1 MLTFVSI
8 LLLFIAGASWFISK
22 YNQNVKESNLD
33 IDFKNEEIKKYNENR
48 SDSYY
53 HKNHL
58 PLKNEIP
65 IKLPKPLF
73 LVLSAIA
80 MFMLNGLFFWNEAG
94 TATAVQYPWGGDK
107 TIKTQGLKTKMW
119 GRTIPIKY
127 EISVKD
133 IITTGELSENR
144 PGLYNRYAKLWE
156 FQDAIK
162 AQIAV
167 SVIAG
172 IDLNDEQKF
181 LEMADK
187 NGSEARLVIGRIL
200 PNVDA
205 AIKNT
210 CKLMDAQDY
219 ISGKASDF
227 DRYFK
232 DQLQNGMYLV
242 EEYIEEEISP
252 EIIGDSLTVRTLKPT
267 NTNKQTKYR
276 IKRDNQG
283 NIMRDSG
290 SNSLNQYGISIQQ
303 AIVTGIDWEQAFDK
317 RLQLQKEVV
326 AQTQY
331 EKQEAE
337 KEYFRAKKEIAKGES
352 EKAKERAR
360 LEKLQIQQTIE
371 AETQAK
377 VAIQNLIAEKKR
389 YEVEQ
394 FKAKSKK
401 VAADAQ
407 YYENQ
412 RLVSAG
418 LTPQQR
424 IEAEIQMNKDKWDNI
439 SKWNLPTTYF
449 AGSGSNTNKSDLL
462 TSLIAADMVK
472 KKK

>member
-1 MLTFVSI
+1 MLTFISII
-8 LLLFIAGASWFISK
+8 LLSLALASFIVSK
-22 YNQNVKESNLD
+22 YNKSVD
-33 IDFKNEEIKKYNENR
+33 AKNEAIIEYNNSIAQEGYGSRKKLLVDR
-48 SDSYY
+48 F
-53 HKNHL
+53 
-58 PLKNEIP
+58 PV
-65 IKLPKPLF
+65 KLPNSLILF
-73 LVLSAIA
+73 TLGVVFYL
-80 MFMLNGLFFWNEAG
+80 LNGLFFWNEAG
-94 TATAVQYPWGGDK
+94 TATAVQYLSGGDK
-107 TIKTQGLKTKMW
+107 MIKTQGLKMKWW
-119 GRTIPIKY
+119 GKTIPIKY
-127 EISVKD
+127 EMSVKD
-133 IITTGELSENR
+133 IITTGELSENK
-144 PGLYNRYAKLWE
+144 PGLYNRHAKLWE

-162 AQIAV
+162 AEIAV

-172 IDLNDEQKF
+172 ISVDNEEKF
-181 LEMADK
+181 LQMADK
-187 NGSEARLVIGRIL
+187 NGSENRLIIGRIL
-200 PNVDA
+200 PNIDA

-242 EEYIEEEISP
+242 EEYIEEEDVP
-252 EIIGDSLTVRTLKPT
+252 EIIGDSTTVRTLKPV

-276 IKRDNQG
+276 IKRDSQG
-283 NIMRDSG
+283 NIMRDSQ

-360 LEKLQIQQTIE
+360 LEKIQIQQTIE

-377 VAIQNLIAEKKR
+377 VAVQLLIAEKKQ

-401 VAADAQ
+401 VKADAS
-407 YYENQ
+407 YYENLK
-412 RLVSAG
+412 LVSAG
-418 LTPQQR
+418 LTPQER
-424 IEAEIQMNKDKWDNI
+424 IKAEIQMNKDRWNYI
-439 SKWNLPTTYF
+439 SQMKLPTNYF
-449 AGSGSNTNKSDLL
+449 TGNSGGKGGGNDIL
-462 TSLIAADMVK
+462 TQLMALEFINK
-472 KKK
+472 KK